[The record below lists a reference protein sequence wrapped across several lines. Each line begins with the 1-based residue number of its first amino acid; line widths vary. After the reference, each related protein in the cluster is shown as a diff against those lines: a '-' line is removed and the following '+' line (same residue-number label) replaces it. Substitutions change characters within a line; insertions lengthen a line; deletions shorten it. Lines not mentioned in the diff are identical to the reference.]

1 MQLEEWIIGATYS
14 LKERGGTVTLLGK
27 LVNKHCVDG
36 QVALDFRKEDG
47 QEHIYFVEEG
57 VEYIANSLPSLPP
70 PEGGGVLPGAS
81 RLLASHI
88 SPQAA
93 EATQNTAAPLTLA
106 DPI

>member
-27 LVNKHCVDG
+27 LVNKHLLDG

-47 QEHIYFVEEG
+47 QEHLYFVESG
-57 VEYIANSLPSLPP
+57 VIYLKHNE
-70 PEGGGVLPGAS
+70 
-81 RLLASHI
+81 
-88 SPQAA
+88 PQVA